1 MKIAIRAGHNE
12 LATGCTALINEVQE
26 GRSLLP
32 HIIRTL
38 RDYDNEVLDVT
49 PGRMDRDSDLAHG
62 VRKANE
68 WGADIFVSI
77 HFNKVYTSYNGKI
90 GAECWVYSKS
100 DGITLDEQVAQR
112 IVDKLAGAGFVGD
125 NKISR
130 GVKVSNELYELKQ
143 TKMAAVIVEVCFVEA
158 TGDVE
163 LYKSLGHKKIGQL
176 IAAGIDTRVTLADKP
191 KWIKDKW
198 GWWYDLGDGTYPK
211 SEWKY
216 INNEWYFFGQ
226 DGYAFENKWIN
237 WNGKWYWLN
246 QDCKMVKSC
255 ALNINGKW
263 YAFNAVG
270 EMIEGN
276 IKVNSNGDLI
286 L

>member
-12 LATGCTALINEVQE
+12 LATGCEALINEVQE

-32 HIIRTL
+32 HIIQTL

-49 PGRMDRDSDLAHG
+49 PGRMDKDSDLAYG
-62 VRKANE
+62 ARKANE

-77 HFNKVYTSYNGKI
+77 HFNKAYTSYNGKI

-100 DGITLDEQVAQR
+100 DGITLGEQVAQR

-176 IAAGIDTRVTLADKP
+176 IASGIDSRVSLVYKP
-191 KWIKDKW
+191 KWVKNSK
-198 GWWYDLGDGTYPK
+198 GWWYDLGDGTYPTNK
-211 SEWKY
+211 WMK
-216 INNEWYFFGQ
+216 INNEWYWF
-226 DGYAFENKWIN
+226 DEKGYAYEEKWLN
-237 WNGKWYWLN
+237 YKNKWYWFN
-246 QDCKMVKSC
+246 KDCKMVKNC
-255 ALNINGKW
+255 VLKINNKY

-276 IKVNSNGDLI
+276 VKVSSNGDLM

>member
-12 LATGCTALINEVQE
+12 QATGCAALINEVQE
-26 GRSLLP
+26 DRSLLP
-32 HIIRTL
+32 HIIQTL
-38 RDYDNEVLDVT
+38 REVGNEVLDVT
-49 PGRMDRDSDLAHG
+49 PGRMDRDSDLAYG

-68 WGADIFVSI
+68 WGADLFVSI
-77 HFNKVYTSYNGKI
+77 HFNKAYNHYAGKI

-100 DGITLDEQVAQR
+100 DNITFDEQVAQR
-112 IVDKLAGAGFVGD
+112 IVDKLAEAGFVGD
-125 NKISR
+125 NKKSR

-143 TKMAAVIVEVCFVEA
+143 TKMAAVIVETCFVEA

-163 LYKSLGHKKIGQL
+163 LYKKLGHKKIGQL
-176 IAAGIDTRVTLADKP
+176 IAAGIDTRVSLVDNP

-226 DGYAFENKWIN
+226 DGYAYCKKWIN

-255 ALNINGKW
+255 VLKINNKY
-263 YAFNAVG
+263 YAFNIAG
-270 EMIEGN
+270 EMIEGS
-276 IKVNSNGDLI
+276 IKVNSNGDLM

>member
-12 LATGCTALINEVQE
+12 LATGCEALINEVVE
-26 GRSLLP
+26 DRNLLP
-32 HIIRTL
+32 HIIQTL
-38 RDYDNEVLDVT
+38 EEYDNQVLDVT
-49 PGRMDRDSDLAHG
+49 PGRMDRDSDLAYG

-68 WGADIFVSI
+68 WGADLFVSI
-77 HFNKVYTSYNGKI
+77 HFNKAYNYYNGKI

-100 DGITLDEQVAQR
+100 DNITFDEQVAQR
-112 IVDKLAGAGFVGD
+112 IVDKLAEAGFVGD
-125 NKISR
+125 NKKSR

-143 TKMAAVIVEVCFVEA
+143 TKMAAVIVETCFVEA

-163 LYKSLGHKKIGQL
+163 LYKKLGHKKIGQL
-176 IAAGIDTRVTLADKP
+176 IAAGIDTRVSLVDNP
-191 KWIKDKW
+191 KWVKNSK

-226 DGYAFENKWIN
+226 DGYAYCKKWIN

-255 ALNINGKW
+255 VLKINNKY
-263 YAFNAVG
+263 YAFNIDG
-270 EMIEGN
+270 EMIEGS
-276 IKVNSNGDLI
+276 IKVNSNGDLM